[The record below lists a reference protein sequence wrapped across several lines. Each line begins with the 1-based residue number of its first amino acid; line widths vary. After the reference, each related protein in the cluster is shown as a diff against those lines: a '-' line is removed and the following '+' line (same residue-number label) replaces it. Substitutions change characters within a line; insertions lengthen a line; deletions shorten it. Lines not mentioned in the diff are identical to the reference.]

1 MPDRPARVV
10 PGAPPPGTLHK
21 RPRPTS
27 DWQRRVEWARQP
39 TGGWKVD
46 DFCMTPS
53 GSLCR
58 VVTIGEFG
66 LDLQYV
72 REGGGSRPAAVDV
85 TLKTY
90 LCRWLSAREV
100 RALKQPEQGH
110 WKQGNEGGADA
121 AA

>member
-53 GSLCR
+53 GRLCR
-58 VVTIGEFG
+58 VVTIGESG
-66 LDLQYV
+66 LELQYV
-72 REGGGSRPAAVDV
+72 HEECGAGRAAVDV
-85 TLKTY
+85 TLKMH
-90 LCRWLSAREV
+90 LCRWLSLREV
-100 RALKQPEQGH
+100 KALKQPERGH
-110 WKQGNEGGADA
+110 FKGGDDA